1 MSEQKAI
8 RIAVLA
14 MGGEGG
20 GVLANWLVSLGEAN
34 GYIAQLTS
42 VPGVAQRT
50 GATIYYIELFP
61 ALLAA
66 GKPAPV
72 LALMPVPGDVDLVV
86 ASELMEAGRAIQRG
100 LVTPDRT
107 TLIASTNRVFA
118 MTEKI
123 EMGDGRVN
131 EARLLEACRIAAR
144 RFVGLDMAQVAETS
158 QSMISAAMFGAVAG
172 AAALP
177 FPRDAFEKTIEAG
190 GVGVTAS
197 KRAFA
202 AAFDAAMKPHDPASS
217 APIPVV
223 IDEPALPAALAQ
235 RFGAPVA
242 ALPENARE
250 FAIEGVR
257 RLADYQD
264 ADYAALYLDRLAG
277 AAAIERAAS
286 RRDQRLAR
294 ETARYLAL
302 AMAYEDTVRV
312 AELKTRRDRFDRV
325 REEVGAR
332 DGQIVEIAEYLHPR
346 LQEVAESLPAS
357 VGRFVLRNPV
367 ARRIVSALT
376 SSGRTVRTTSLR
388 GFLLLYAVS
397 AMKPYRRSTLRYAS
411 EQESIEAWLSEV
423 REAATGDYDLACELV
438 ECRNL
443 VKGYGD
449 TLERGRHNYALIAG
463 VAKRLP
469 ATARRAEDVARLR
482 KAALSDESGAKLT
495 AAIAAIESQRGAG
508 LPARTADQV
517 IQGVRS

>member
-1 MSEQKAI
+1 MSELKAI
-8 RIAVLA
+8 RVAVLA

-61 ALLAA
+61 AALAA
-66 GKPAPV
+66 GKPTPV

-100 LVTPDRT
+100 FVTPDRT
-107 TLIASTNRVFA
+107 TLVASTNRVFA

-123 EMGDGRVN
+123 EMGDGRVDD
-131 EARLLEACRIAAR
+131 ARLLEACRIAAR
-144 RFVGLDMAQVAETS
+144 RFVGLDMARVAEAT

-177 FPRDAFEKTIEAG
+177 FSRDAFEKTIEAG

-202 AAFDAAMKPHDPASS
+202 AAFEAASKPHDPTSS

-223 IDEPALPAALAQ
+223 IDEPKLPAALDD
-235 RFGAPVA
+235 RFGTPIA
-242 ALPENARE
+242 ALPESARD

-257 RLADYQD
+257 RLVDYQD
-264 ADYAALYLDRLAG
+264 AAYAALYLDRLA
-277 AAAIERAAS
+277 AVAKIERAAA
-286 RRDQRLAR
+286 RRDQRLIR

-302 AMAYEDTVRV
+302 AMAYEDTIRV
-312 AELKTRRDRFDRV
+312 AELKTRRDRFERV

-332 DGQIVEIAEYLHPR
+332 DGQVVEIAEYLHPR
-346 LQEVAESLPAS
+346 LQEVAESLPARL
-357 VGRFVLRNPV
+357 GRFVLRNPV
-367 ARRIVSALT
+367 ARRLVSALT

-397 AMKPYRRSTLRYAS
+397 ALKPCRRSTLRYVS
-411 EQESIEAWLSEV
+411 EQESIEAWLCETA
-423 REAATGDYDLACELV
+423 EAARGDYDLACELV

-449 TLERGRHNYALIAG
+449 TLERGRHNYTLIAE
-463 VAKRLP
+463 VARRLP

-482 KAALSDESGAKLT
+482 KAALADESGVKLK
-495 AAIAAIESQRGAG
+495 AAIAAIENQRGAG
-508 LPARTADQV
+508 QPARTAEQTTG
-517 IQGVRS
+517 GVTS

>member
-1 MSEQKAI
+1 MTELKAI

-61 ALLAA
+61 AALAA
-66 GKPAPV
+66 SRPAPV

-100 LVTPDRT
+100 FVTPDRT

-123 EMGDGRVN
+123 EMGDGRVDD
-131 EARLLEACRIAAR
+131 ARLLEACRIAAR
-144 RFVGLDMAQVAETS
+144 RFIGLDLARVAETS
-158 QSMISAAMFGAVAG
+158 QSMISATMFGAIAG

-177 FPRDAFEKTIEAG
+177 FSRDAFERTIESG
-190 GVGVTAS
+190 GVGVTTS
-197 KRAFA
+197 KRAFS
-202 AAFDAAMKPHDPASS
+202 AAFEAASKPHDPASPT
-217 APIPVV
+217 PIPLVV
-223 IDEPALPAALAQ
+223 DEPKLPAALAD
-235 RFGAPVA
+235 RFSPSIA
-242 ALPENARE
+242 ALPESARD

-257 RLADYQD
+257 RLVDYQD
-264 ADYAALYLDRLAG
+264 AAYAALYLDRLAPVAG
-277 AAAIERAAS
+277 LERAAA
-286 RRDQRLAR
+286 RRDQRLTR

-302 AMAYEDTVRV
+302 AMAYEDTIRV
-312 AELKTRRDRFDRV
+312 AELKTRRDRFERV
-325 REEVGAR
+325 HGEIGAR
-332 DGQIVEIAEYLHPR
+332 DGQVVEIAEYLHPR

-357 VGRFVLRNPV
+357 LGRFVLHNPV
-367 ARRIVSALT
+367 ARRLVAALT

-397 AMKPYRRSTLRYAS
+397 AMKPYRRSTLRYSS
-411 EQESIEAWLSEV
+411 EQDSIDAWLGETA
-423 REAATGDYDLACELV
+423 EAARSDYDLACELV

-449 TLERGRHNYALIAG
+449 TLDRGRHSYMLIAE

-469 ATARRAEDVARLR
+469 VSARRAEDVSRLR
-482 KAALSDESGAKLT
+482 KAALSDESGSKLK
-495 AAIAAIESQRGAG
+495 AAIAAIQGHRDAG
-508 LPARTADQV
+508 QPVRTAEQSFG
-517 IQGVRS
+517 GVRS